1 MKLLPRVS
9 LKYFLKTSIKKDVAP
24 SRSNCIVQKMCKSD
38 ERYRNYNDF
47 YKSEAYGPLRKSLT
61 EERNVWPRNIL
72 NNEQNIS
79 LINL

>member
-9 LKYFLKTSIKKDVAP
+9 LKYFLKTSIGNDVAP
-24 SRSNCIVQKMCKSD
+24 SKSNGLVFKMCKSD

-61 EERNVWPRNIL
+61 EERNFWPRNIL
-72 NNEQNIS
+72 KNERNIL